1 LTKPII
7 IVGAGGFGRVV
18 AQLITDINRVSD
30 SWEILGFVDDD
41 QSKDDLCFMGLKRIG
56 EIETLRKYK
65 GVSLALAIGD
75 PRIKR
80 RILEKIMTFGT
91 NYDFP
96 PLIHPSAQVGET
108 AEIGSGAIIAWNSVV
123 TVSCRVGIFSL
134 VYINNSIP
142 HDSLVGD
149 FATLYVGVI
158 LGGASQVG
166 DGAMLGSGSII
177 LPGKKVGAGSVVGA
191 GAVVV
196 NDIPPNSIA
205 VGVPARVIKEV
216 EDKW

>member
-1 LTKPII
+1 MRKPII
-7 IVGAGGFGRVV
+7 IVGAGGFGREV
-18 AQLITDINRVSD
+18 AQLITDINKVSD

-41 QSKDDLCFMGLKRIG
+41 PSKGDLCFMGLRRIG
-56 EIETLRKYK
+56 EIETLKKYRGASLVLAVGNPRTKRK
-65 GVSLALAIGD
+65 
-75 PRIKR
+75 
-80 RILEKIMTFGT
+80 ILEKIMAFGG

-123 TVSCRVGIFSL
+123 TVSCRVGNFSL
-134 VYINNSIP
+134 VYINNSVP

-166 DGAMLGSGSII
+166 EGAMLGSGSII
-177 LPGKKVGAGSVVGA
+177 LPGKKVGTGSVVGA

-196 NDIPPNSIA
+196 DDIPPNSVA

-216 EDKW
+216 EEKW